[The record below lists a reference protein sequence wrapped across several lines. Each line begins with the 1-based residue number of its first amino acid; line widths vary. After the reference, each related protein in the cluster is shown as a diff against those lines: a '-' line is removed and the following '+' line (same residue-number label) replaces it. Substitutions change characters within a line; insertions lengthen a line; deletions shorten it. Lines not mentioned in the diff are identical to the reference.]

1 MNHTKLSFCLQS
13 NAGNSLNR
21 RLTLSL
27 AADVVSATSSPV
39 IADFNQPE

>member
-13 NAGNSLNR
+13 NAGNSPNR
-21 RLTLSL
+21 HLTQP

-39 IADFNQPE
+39 VADFNQPE